1 MDRRFYGVDWRYVD
15 IEWSG
20 VEGISEFC
28 ETVKGDFFASFHTG
42 DLMVRWLGD
51 SDGSESLVIVYLL
64 ITNVISL
71 IIPENVYLCDV
82 Y

>member
-28 ETVKGDFFASFHTG
+28 ETVKGDFFASFHMG
-42 DLMVRWLGD
+42 ALMVRWLGD